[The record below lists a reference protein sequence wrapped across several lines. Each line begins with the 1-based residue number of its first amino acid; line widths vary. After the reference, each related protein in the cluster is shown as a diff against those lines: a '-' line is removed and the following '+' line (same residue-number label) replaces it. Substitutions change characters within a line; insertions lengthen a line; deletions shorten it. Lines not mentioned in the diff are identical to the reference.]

1 MRFGLLSL
9 LRGSEVQIG
18 VVILCSDFQ
27 SQAEFGGKRTAG
39 PGLPGGSSVGEFKR
53 VVVSWSEGVT

>member
-1 MRFGLLSL
+1 
-9 LRGSEVQIG
+9 
-18 VVILCSDFQ
+18 VILCSDFQ
-27 SQAEFGGKRTAG
+27 SQAEFGGKQTAD